1 MKHELKPFNEL
12 FLAAISPNTS
22 LIPLTGNKKAFTHAQ
37 FTNEQLSA
45 MWMLFVSAC
54 SGNTSSR
61 GATPQSAAG
70 LFWGASVVTTIGDMT
85 LVLVLVLGLVLVLFA
100 ASLMEFL
107 LHSRRLLFFFFLFG
121 GLPFRFGYWHEVLSC
136 FFQA

>member
-54 SGNTSSR
+54 SGNTSRR

-70 LFWGASVVTTIGDMT
+70 LFLGASVVTTIGDMT

-100 ASLMEFL
+100 ASRVSPSADSAARKSLINCRA
-107 LHSRRLLFFFFLFG
+107 SSIVDR
-121 GLPFRFGYWHEVLSC
+121 P
-136 FFQA
+136 